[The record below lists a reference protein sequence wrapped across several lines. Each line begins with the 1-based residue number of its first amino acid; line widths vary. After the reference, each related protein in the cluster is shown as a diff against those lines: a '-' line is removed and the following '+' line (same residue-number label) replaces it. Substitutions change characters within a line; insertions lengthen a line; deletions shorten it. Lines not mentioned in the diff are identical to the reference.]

1 MIFSKKAYFLYI
13 ITIVSLLVVS
23 YFNIDKDVARY
34 FLAHKATYESIGD
47 FISIFGE
54 SHWYIASGILGWAF
68 FKYKKHNAIYANRF
82 LFLLYSNLFSG
93 LVSLTFKHLFG
104 RIRPW
109 GLRDGKDEFGFLLFQ
124 NFDMGFV
131 EKMKF
136 HFATIADA
144 PTTYTS
150 FPSGHTTTVFAFFTY
165 LSLLFPKYIY
175 VWLIGAIVLVSSRIL
190 ANDHFIS
197 DILAGILVGTI
208 STMFIYSKMKSKNIH
223 RYKDLF

>member
-1 MIFSKKAYFLYI
+1 MIFSKKTYFIYITTLVSCIFIAYFNL
-13 ITIVSLLVVS
+13 
-23 YFNIDKDVARY
+23 DKEIARY
-34 FLAHKATYESIGD
+34 FLAHKTTFEPIGD
-47 FISIFGE
+47 AISVLGE

-68 FKYKKHNAIYANRF
+68 FKYKKDNLLYANRF

-93 LVSLTFKHLFG
+93 IISLTLKHIFA

-109 GLRDGKDEFGFLLFQ
+109 GLRDGGDEFGFLLFQ
-124 NFDMGFV
+124 NFDMGLV

-136 HFATIADA
+136 HMATLGDA

-175 VWLIGAIVLVSSRIL
+175 LWLVGAIILVGSRIL

-197 DILAGILVGTI
+197 DIFAGIIVGTI
-208 STMFIYSKMKSKNIH
+208 STMFIYSKMKEKIGII
-223 RYKDLF
+223 YEQK